1 MTYCSMTY
9 RILSGDEEAV
19 YGFRGAL
26 QDRLADG
33 LHYATMILAVV
44 VLSWRS
50 VLKIASIGVAP
61 IRLVRYALDLFR
73 MKALNEYGKK
83 HGFYGT
89 P

>member
-1 MTYCSMTY
+1 MQP
-9 RILSGDEEAV
+9 L
-19 YGFRGAL
+19 
-26 QDRLADG
+26 
-33 LHYATMILAVV
+33 ILAVV

-50 VLKIASIGVAP
+50 VLKIAFIGVAP